1 MIVKEGKRKALDPN
15 TDKGG
20 DIEHM
25 LPVVK
30 NVAAM
35 AFIGRSPPIVA
46 VSPTLIKPPS
56 WV

>member
-1 MIVKEGKRKALDPN
+1 MVSDLLASK
-15 TDKGG
+15 DKGG